1 MYSTYYKSGDSSRSM
16 ISTFGGINR
25 RARIGDGESAD
36 MQNLSSDAYPLL
48 CPRKARAIAQ
58 KQLYETVT
66 ETVTDEEGNETAVET
81 TVYKSLNGILGD
93 VGFCAVWGSDFYYM
107 GEKVDGISLIDGEKR
122 LLAFGAYIL
131 IYPDQVYYNTANG
144 ESGAMET
151 VETVSGTATVYSRY
165 FKYKTSDSRVTE
177 DKDGIVRIKVNYA
190 RGNGGFSVNSIPVYD
205 QNSSSIY
212 PSFYTNLYGT
222 KSKIREQL
230 CIRIQNGI
238 LEYISS
244 ATIRWSS
251 GGGNGTTETF
261 RFEDVEWSTLP
272 IEAVTVSEEITATGY
287 LWNGDF
293 PIKISGTTVYLG
305 EVGNLSTVFS
315 KIETSSSSITAK
327 YNWTKSNLPRL
338 DYVCVLDNRLWGCRY
353 GAQSGSTTTVNEIYC
368 SALGDFKNWTTG
380 TTADSAWRASVG
392 AYGKWTGCVAMNGRV
407 LFFKDDKIFRVS
419 GTKPANFQY
428 TEISETGLQSG
439 CERSMSIIDGALF
452 YKSRDG
458 VYVYDGS
465 TPERISDKLG
475 DAQQAKGAAAG
486 SLYGKYYIALDGV
499 LYVYDTRTGLWH
511 KEDDV
516 NARIF
521 ARYDGSLYAA
531 VDQSIVCL
539 SGTPS
544 GIFKATEAEG
554 RFDWYAES
562 GDIGLDSPDQK
573 YYKRILI
580 RAEGAVGSD
589 MTVTVETDGEVQSVT
604 DYAFDRKGTVVVPI
618 ITPRCDHMRYR
629 IGGHGDVKIFS
640 ISFETETVGDTPE
653 RR

>member
-16 ISTFGGINR
+16 ISSFGGINR

-36 MQNLSSDAYPLL
+36 MKNLSSDAYPLL

-58 KQLYETVT
+58 KQLSETVT
-66 ETVTDEEGNETAVET
+66 ETVADENGNETSVET

-93 VGFCAVWGSDFYYM
+93 VGFCAVWGNDFYYM

-122 LLAFGAYIL
+122 LVAFGAEIL
-131 IYPDQVYYNTANG
+131 IYPDQKYYNTVTG
-144 ESGAMET
+144 ESGNMD
-151 VETVSGTATVYSRY
+151 SGITQTAVLNITGNSPVIYFNDNGEAKTIKPYKTGGSYSRISVAY
-165 FKYKTSDSRVTE
+165 RGVSRANVSAVLTNKIFDADSISISSSYLNISDVILGEKNGELYYLYSADITGSDSHYTANNCVWKKIDITE
-177 DKDGIVRIKVNYA
+177 TCIGDTLPTPFDDTHLDKLW
-190 RGNGGFSVNSIPVYD
+190 RGNVPITIEKRDKFYYIPNKNIMDIVTMYAT
-205 QNSSSIY
+205 S
-212 PSFYTNLYGT
+212 
-222 KSKIREQL
+222 
-230 CIRIQNGI
+230 QNGFKVKI
-238 LEYISS
+238 M
-244 ATIRWSS
+244 
-251 GGGNGTTETF
+251 
-261 RFEDVEWSTLP
+261 DWSTKNIP
-272 IEAVTVSEEITATGY
+272 AM
-287 LWNGDF
+287 
-293 PIKISGTTVYLG
+293 
-305 EVGNLSTVFS
+305 
-315 KIETSSSSITAK
+315 
-327 YNWTKSNLPRL
+327 

-353 GAQSGSTTTVNEIYC
+353 GAQAGSTTTVNEIYC

-419 GTKPANFQY
+419 GTKPSNFQY
-428 TEISETGLQSG
+428 AEISETGLQSG

-475 DAQQAKGAAAG
+475 DAQQAKSAAAG

-511 KEDDV
+511 KEDAM

-544 GIFKATEAEG
+544 GIFRAAEAEG

-589 MTVTVETDGEVQSVT
+589 MTVTVKTDGEVQSVT
-604 DYAFDRKGTVVVPI
+604 DYTFDRKGTVVVPI
-618 ITPRCDHMRYR
+618 VTPRCDHMRYR
-629 IGGHGDVKIFS
+629 IGGHGDVKIYS

>member
-16 ISTFGGINR
+16 ISSFGGINR
-25 RARIGDGESAD
+25 RARISDGESAD
-36 MQNLSSDAYPLL
+36 MKNLSSDAYPLL

-58 KQLYETVT
+58 KQLSETVT
-66 ETVTDEEGNETAVET
+66 ETVTGEEGNETTVET

-93 VGFCAVWGSDFYYM
+93 VGFCAVWGNDFYYM

-122 LLAFGAYIL
+122 LVAFGAYIL

-177 DKDGIVRIKVNYA
+177 DKDGIVRLKVNYA
-190 RGNGGFSVNSIPVYD
+190 RGNGGFSVNSIPVYNP
-205 QNSSSIY
+205 NSSSIY

-222 KSKIREQL
+222 ASKIREQL

-251 GGGNGTTETF
+251 GGGNGTTEIF

-272 IEAVTVSEEITATGY
+272 IDAVTVSEEITATGY

-315 KIETSSSSITAK
+315 KIETSSSYITAK

-338 DYVCVLDNRLWGCRY
+338 DYVCALDNRLWGCRY
-353 GAQSGSTTTVNEIYC
+353 GAQAGATTTVNEIYC

-380 TTADSAWRASVG
+380 TTADSAWSASVG

-419 GTKPANFQY
+419 GTKPSNFQY
-428 TEISETGLQSG
+428 AEISETGLQSG

-465 TPERISDKLG
+465 APERISDKLG
-475 DAQQAKGAAAG
+475 DAQQAKSAAAG

-511 KEDDV
+511 KEDAM

-544 GIFKATEAEG
+544 GIFKAAEAEG

-589 MTVTVETDGEVQSVT
+589 MTVTVKTDGEVQSVT
-604 DYAFDRKGTVVVPI
+604 DYTFDRKGTVVVPI
-618 ITPRCDHMRYR
+618 VTPRCDHMRYR
-629 IGGHGDVKIFS
+629 IGGHGDVKIYS